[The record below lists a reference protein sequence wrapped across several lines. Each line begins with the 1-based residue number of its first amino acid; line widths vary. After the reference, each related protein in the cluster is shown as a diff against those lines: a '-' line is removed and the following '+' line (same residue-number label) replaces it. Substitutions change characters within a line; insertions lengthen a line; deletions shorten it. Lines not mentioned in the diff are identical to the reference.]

1 MILYSQET
9 IYFIHTVTDTLNVT
23 HIPSSCLS
31 HTSFYFRTLYK
42 EISILALSIIIIHFN
57 LYIFSCQLVVS
68 HILLNQAA
76 TLSFISFS
84 LILLKL
90 WTIFVCLAFIYLT
103 LYIFG
108 AASVFIF
115 NCVVAGNNN
124 LCVSLTVYVA
134 RSQYICIQKLCA
146 TFIYNW
152 PTTLY

>member
-1 MILYSQET
+1 MLHIFRAVVFHTPVFISEHCTQKFRFWRCLLLPFT
-9 IYFIHTVTDTLNVT
+9 LIFIYLGVNWW
-23 HIPSSCLS
+23 CL
-31 HTSFYFRTLYK
+31 
-42 EISILALSIIIIHFN
+42 
-57 LYIFSCQLVVS
+57 

-115 NCVVAGNNN
+115 NCVVARNNN
-124 LCVSLTVYVA
+124 LCVSLIIYVT
-134 RSQYICIQKLCA
+134 RSQYICIQKICA

-152 PTTLY
+152 PTTLYWFTHLLSASLIYRPCIRP